1 MVKIKTIMK
10 KFKLLLLFVFVA
22 SISCAQQKASP
33 RKVSEGTLNKVNV
46 TIDYGSPSVKGRAV
60 WETLVPTGKVWR
72 AGANENTTVTFDND
86 VTIGDGNLKAGK
98 YGFFIIPNKDSDW
111 VVIFSSKSDAWGSNG
126 YSQENDVVRVKVT
139 PTFVENNQEGL
150 MFSVGKG
157 SIDFAWE
164 KARLSIPVSTK

>member
-1 MVKIKTIMK
+1 ME

-33 RKVSEGTLNKVNV
+33 RQEVKGTLNEVNV

-60 WETLVPTGKVWR
+60 WENLVPSGKVWR
-72 AGANENTTVTFDND
+72 AGANENTTITFDND
-86 VTIGDGNLKAGK
+86 VSIGEKELKAGK

-111 VVIFSSKSDAWGSNG
+111 VVIFNSKNDSWGSNK
-126 YSQENDVVRVKVT
+126 YSEEQDVVRVNIT
-139 PTFVENNQEGL
+139 PTFVEDNQEAL
-150 MFSVGKG
+150 MYSVGKG

-164 KARLSIPVSTK
+164 KARLSIPVSTN